1 MFFKDFVSVKRQKIK
16 KGASQTYDT
25 PSCFVCV
32 GTQLVDKRVI
42 SLKIHRLCVLS
53 TYKTRLSTLGN
64 PINCTF
70 ATEIGWLMSSLA
82 DIYHFIRNLKMRTD
96 ETKTLKIE

>member
-16 KGASQTYDT
+16 RGASQTYDT

-32 GTQLVDKRVI
+32 GTQLVDKHVI
-42 SLKIHRLCVLS
+42 SLKIYCLCVLS
-53 TYKTRLSTLGN
+53 TYKTHLSTLYN

-70 ATEIGWLMSSLA
+70 ATEKG
-82 DIYHFIRNLKMRTD
+82 FKNFK
-96 ETKTLKIE
+96 